1 MELSQR
7 ALTAVLCLLGVIL
20 VGAFGLAALR
30 HGGTVKPP
38 LELAQQGAETRL
50 QPRTLSH
57 ETADAIALRSMELT
71 RAKEQIDRLQN
82 QIHEQSRQLSDIQY
96 QLDDAERANR
106 RLQTEQEQALAWLI
120 SMLGDDVVAPVG
132 SGQAASTASAADA
145 VPNDL
150 MAAELAEWQRLLE
163 MEDLRAQLAEVRGEL
178 EALRTE
184 YNLTQDRLT
193 QTLNVDAAASR
204 TVAAIGGAAIPFLI
218 EALEHPQPEVR
229 RWAARSL
236 REMGVNGQAALPALT
251 LALADPEDSVR
262 AEVARAL
269 QAIRD

>member
-120 SMLGDDVVAPVG
+120 SVG